1 MTTLQNETRQTRIEA
16 TYKAKDVEEIIDIW
30 YYRPL
35 GYALAVGAN
44 KLGISPNTISVVGM
58 LIGILGG
65 HLFFYDDLV
74 LNLLGVLFWMGG
86 QAFDGADGQLA
97 RMTNQ
102 RSKLGRVLDGLS
114 DSFKF
119 LSVYINI
126 VARIFVATGS
136 PWVIVIGFVAL
147 WSHSAQSAFADYYR
161 NLYLFFVYDPT
172 KGELDQSAGIADEY
186 AGFSWTQ
193 NFWKKLLWFFYIPYI
208 NMQEKLSGSV
218 DELWEATL
226 NKYGDDIPQ
235 GVKDE
240 YRRRNKPNIMW
251 YNALTTNTRM
261 LILYGSLLVGNL
273 WIYLIADLT
282 YFNLVL
288 LILRVRQD
296 RINRDMLALVES
308 TPPSP
313 APEQPGLGKG

>member
-1 MTTLQNETRQTRIEA
+1 MTTPQEETRQNRIEA

-44 KLGISPNTISVVGM
+44 KVGMSPNTISVIGM
-58 LIGILGG
+58 FIGMLGG
-65 HLFFYDDLV
+65 HLFFYDDLM
-74 LNLLGVLFWMGG
+74 LNILGILCWMGG

-102 RSKLGRVLDGLS
+102 RSKVGRVLDGLS

-119 LSVYINI
+119 LSVYIHI
-126 VARIFVATGS
+126 VARIYVATGS
-136 PWVIVIGFVAL
+136 PWIIVIGLVAM

-172 KGELDQSAGIADEY
+172 KGELDQSSGIASEY
-186 AGFSWTQ
+186 ADFSWTKT
-193 NFWKKLLWFFYIPYI
+193 FWKKLLWFFYIPYI
-208 NMQEKLSGSV
+208 NMQERLSGSV
-218 DELWEATL
+218 DELREATL
-226 NKYGDDIPQ
+226 EKYGDDIPAS
-235 GVKDE
+235 VKEE

-261 LILYGSLLVGNL
+261 LIMYGSLLVGNL

-282 YFNLVL
+282 YFNAVL
-288 LILRVRQD
+288 LIMRVRQD
-296 RINRDMLALVES
+296 RINKDIMALVES
-308 TPPSP
+308 TPADPP
-313 APEQPGLGKG
+313 KQTPTE

>member
-1 MTTLQNETRQTRIEA
+1 MTSTEEATRQTRIEA

-44 KLGISPNTISVVGM
+44 KLNISPNTISVVGM
-58 LIGILGG
+58 LIGMLGG
-65 HLFFYDDLV
+65 HLFFYEDLT
-74 LNLLGVLFWMGG
+74 LNLLGILCWMGG

-119 LSVYINI
+119 LSVYIHI
-126 VARIFVATGS
+126 VARIYVATGS
-136 PWVIVIGFVAL
+136 PIVLVVGFAAL

-161 NLYLFFVYDPT
+161 NLYLFFVYDPN
-172 KGELDQSAGIADEY
+172 KGELDNSAGIAEEY
-186 AGFSWTQ
+186 SDFSWTKS
-193 NFWKKLLWFFYIPYI
+193 FWKKFLWFLYVPYV

-218 DELWEATL
+218 DELREATL
-226 NKYGDDIPQ
+226 NKYGNDIPDS
-235 GVKDE
+235 VKSE
-240 YRRRNKPNIMW
+240 YKRRNKPNIMW

-261 LILYGSLLVGNL
+261 LILYGSLIYGNL

-282 YFNLVL
+282 YFNAVL
-288 LILRVRQD
+288 FIMRVRQD
-296 RINRDMLALVES
+296 RINKDIMALVEEVS
-308 TPPSP
+308 GQEVSS
-313 APEQPGLGKG
+313 Q